1 MAMYPSMMAYEYT
14 ISRGS
19 DNEADV
25 ELGRLYRWP
34 ELPYVFPDGQKS
46 WLLLTAHRGHL
57 HFLAIIV
64 VWLCSNDLTMVPKF
78 KGLLTKSQ
86 ASVLRACQSSIFE
99 DAVPCHRRG
108 NRMRV

>member
-64 VWLCSNDLTMVPKF
+64 VWLCSHDLTMVPKF

-86 ASVLRACQSSIFE
+86 ASVLRACQSSILSKMQCPAT
-99 DAVPCHRRG
+99 DAVIE
-108 NRMRV
+108 